1 MEHYHIIGMFY
12 LMPVLIIMLYVLLS
26 MIKEIGLKVTLI
38 GIGSLILLIMVG
50 GMSGYGLFLI
60 SR

>member
-38 GIGSLILLIMVG
+38 GIGILILLIMVG